1 MPVRGSRSADAAPAI
16 GEKRPR
22 FFYGWVVVGVIALV
36 GVVQTGQ
43 FNPTIGVFIKPV
55 TEECGWS
62 RSLFIGAVSIG
73 TLVGG
78 ITAVV
83 IGPAL
88 DRYGP
93 RWIVSIGILLVG
105 LALMSLA
112 FVDRVWQFYIAMI
125 LGRATL
131 QGTINLAAQVV
142 VSKWFVRQRGRAIAI
157 SGMGLRIGNATSPI
171 IAQSLVGGFGWR
183 SAFFVLGAITW
194 IVALLPAFLFLRRRP
209 EDMGL
214 LPDGDHPREEFG
226 PHEGLRNDSTQGSA
240 PAANDPE
247 VNFTLREALRTRSF
261 YFLGISSFFGL
272 TVASGVSL
280 NLVPFLED
288 QGLSATTA
296 VASITILSVVSMS
309 TALASGFVGER
320 VSVRAILTATYV
332 GMAIAVVFL
341 TQVDTRYLSFV
352 YAVFYGMLFGFMS
365 TLFHMI
371 YPEYFGRNS
380 IGTIRGMTTPVQ
392 MGAIALGPLM
402 ASVAFDSSGEYTTV
416 FLVFAGLFLLS
427 ALVIGI
433 ASKPSAPE
441 ASARHEEAIA
451 EQRG

>member
-1 MPVRGSRSADAAPAI
+1 MPDEGPRSADAAPVI

-22 FFYGWVVVGVIALV
+22 FFYGWVIVGVIALV

-55 TEECGWS
+55 TEDFGWS

-78 ITAVV
+78 VTALV

-93 RWIVSIGILLVG
+93 RWIVSIGIVLVG

-112 FVDRVWQFYIAMI
+112 FVDSVWQFYVAMI
-125 LGRATL
+125 LGRAAL
-131 QGTINLAAQVV
+131 QGAINLAAQVV
-142 VSKWFVRQRGRAIAI
+142 VSKWFIRQRGRAIAI
-157 SGMGLRIGNATSPI
+157 SGLGLRIGNGTSPI
-171 IAQSLVGGFGWR
+171 IAQALLGGFGWR
-183 SAFFVLGAITW
+183 SAFFVLGAATW
-194 IVALLPAFLFLRRRP
+194 IVALIPAFLLLRRRP

-214 LPDGDHPREEFG
+214 LPDGDPPREDSEK
-226 PHEGLRNDSTQGSA
+226 ESTQGSA
-240 PAANDPE
+240 RAAIDME
-247 VNFTLREALRTRSF
+247 ANFTLTEALRTRSF

-280 NLVPFLED
+280 NLVPYLED
-288 QGLSATTA
+288 QGMSATTA

-320 VSVRAILTATYV
+320 VSVRAILTVTYV

-341 TQVDTRYLSFV
+341 TRVDTPFLSFV

-371 YPEYFGRNS
+371 YPDYFGRNS
-380 IGTIRGMTTPVQ
+380 IGSIRGMTTPLQ

-402 ASVAFDSSGEYTTV
+402 ASLTFDASGEYT
-416 FLVFAGLFLLS
+416 FIFQVFAGLFLLS
-427 ALVIGI
+427 ALFVGM
-433 ASKPSAPE
+433 AAKPSAPR
-441 ASARHEEAIA
+441 ASARHGEASA
-451 EQRG
+451 EQ